1 MKTKL
6 MNIINDYKERYTL
19 KKAYP
24 ETEAFVFLSELFPN
38 LYVRGTTTGDKIVPV
53 IKSKGGKGYKKICEV
68 KDVNE
73 VLTTEVI
80 PVAYHSAYSRG
91 VAQGVIRDAFEQ
103 YPDFFKEFLGK
114 YTRIVL
120 DDEVKEDGALVID
133 SYARDLGT
141 DGYTLINLMETALD
155 GYGLSKAD
163 IEDIAARMDE
173 YNRGIILND
182 ASIFTRL
189 FTERKISADRLRSFY
204 ARNGKFAE
212 LKKLLEHKEDTAGV
226 ASEFLETEAVS
237 FLNAVLDRGFFP
249 SLVSNN
255 SKVTRDAIKHFKET
269 VKIDSNRLGEMS
281 SIEMDR
287 IETINTTRT
296 LIKNIDVTGN
306 LSKYFEEILKAGKLL
321 TFRNDSK
328 TGLPFEFFKTDEQG
342 KIEVCND
349 RSMNDANTFL
359 TVDFTDSMTDVFEL
373 VDRIVL
379 TYIDTHKSLG
389 EDEVGLDNMF
399 VSYYETKVRDWLVNV
414 GNYDEKE
421 VNRLLNIRRK
431 KATKGK
437 SLDAV
442 EVVADAMVKKATN
455 KVLSLD
461 NISDSED
468 EAVQKQEA
476 FKVADTVMVSR
487 GKLDTEATS
496 FVIGSYFGDKYP
508 SDDFSRY
515 MMYAMNAY
523 EYGTYEAADVLTK
536 LMRSVSN
543 EGGISIHPAAL
554 WRSDFH
560 EFPNA
565 NTAVKSA
572 DWSGTK
578 TNEAIQLAKKK

>member
-6 MNIINDYKERYTL
+6 MNIINNYKERYTL

-24 ETEAFVFLSELFPN
+24 ETEAFVSLSELFPN
-38 LYVRGTTTGDKIVPV
+38 LYVSGTSTGDKLVPV
-53 IKSKGGKGYKKICEV
+53 IKSKGGKGFKKICEV

-73 VLTTEVI
+73 ILTTEVI

-91 VAQGVIRDAFEQ
+91 VAQGVIRDVFEQ

-133 SYARDLGT
+133 NYASDLGK
-141 DGYTLINLMETALD
+141 DGYNLINLMETALD
-155 GYGLSKAD
+155 GYGLSRTD
-163 IEDIAARMDE
+163 IEEIAARIDE
-173 YNRGIILND
+173 HNRGIILND
-182 ASIFTRL
+182 AAIFTRL
-189 FTERKISADRLRSFY
+189 FTERKISADRLRSYY

-212 LKKLLEHKEDTAGV
+212 LKKLLEHKEDTALV
-226 ASEFLETEAVS
+226 ANEFLESEAIP
-237 FLNAVLDRGFFP
+237 FLNAILDRGFFP

-255 SKVTRDAIKHFKET
+255 SKVTRDAIKHFRDT
-269 VKIDSNRLGEMS
+269 VKIDSKDLSEMS
-281 SIEMDR
+281 SIDMDR
-287 IETINTTRT
+287 IETINMTRT
-296 LIKNIDVTGN
+296 LIKDIDVTGN
-306 LSKYFEEILKAGKLL
+306 LSKYFDGILKDGKLL

-349 RSMNDANTFL
+349 RTLDDASTFL

-373 VDRIVL
+373 VNRIVL
-379 TYIDTHKSLG
+379 TYIDTHKTLAA
-389 EDEVGLDNMF
+389 DEAGLDNMF
-399 VSYYETKVRDWLVNV
+399 ISYYETKVRDWLVNV

-421 VNRLLNIRRK
+421 VNRLINIRRK
-431 KATKGK
+431 KATKEK
-437 SLDAV
+437 DLDTV
-442 EVVADAMVKKATN
+442 EVIADAMVKKATN
-455 KVLSLD
+455 KVLSLN
-461 NISDSED
+461 NISESDD
-468 EAVQKQEA
+468 EIVQKQDA

-487 GKLDTEATS
+487 GKLNTETTA
-496 FVIGSYFGDKYP
+496 FALGSYFGDKYP

-543 EGGISIHPAAL
+543 KGGINIHPAAL

-565 NTAVKSA
+565 NTAVKA
-572 DWSGTK
+572 TDWSGAK